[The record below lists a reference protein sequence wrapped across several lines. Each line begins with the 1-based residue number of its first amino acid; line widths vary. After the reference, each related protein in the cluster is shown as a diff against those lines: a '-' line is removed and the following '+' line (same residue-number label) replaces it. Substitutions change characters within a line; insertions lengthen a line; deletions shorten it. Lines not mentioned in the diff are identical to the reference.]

1 MAGQSFFRS
10 NFAHVAFGFLLMGG
24 WAAWANRAHG
34 LEGAWAPALAQ
45 GVVSGGLTWIIK
57 TALEWLDGR
66 IGGIAA
72 WIVPPILTAGSILA
86 VLIGV
91 HRLVGTPEIVATIAF
106 PWTVSTL
113 YAIVYTAGLVRARR
127 KAG

>member
-1 MAGQSFFRS
+1 MSERSFFTS
-10 NFAHVAFGFLLMGG
+10 NLTHVAFGFLLMGG

-45 GVVSGGLTWIIK
+45 GVVSGALTGIIK
-57 TALEWLDGR
+57 KVLEQLDGR
-66 IGGIAA
+66 IGGPGA
-72 WIVPPILTAGSILA
+72 WIVPPLLTAGSILA

-91 HRLVGTPEIVATIAF
+91 HRLVGTPEIAATIAF

-113 YAIVYTAGLVRARR
+113 YAAVYNAGLVRARR
-127 KAG
+127 KA